1 MDIDWSIL
9 SKHFILISDSH
20 LCEKPLIYPLEKNF
34 AILPRLI
41 YTTGSVLY
49 STFMHLNLH
58 PLKYSPLNRIVL
70 QIILILLNLIFST
83 L

>member
-9 SKHFILISDSH
+9 SKHFIFISDSH

-41 YTTGSVLY
+41 YTTGSELF
-49 STFMHLNLH
+49 STQIMRYDLH
-58 PLKYSPLNRIVL
+58 PLKYSPLNRIVFK
-70 QIILILLNLIFST
+70 NYAFMFK
-83 L
+83 